1 MSTVFSRPK
10 NKDDSHDTNQQ
21 FHPQQN
27 QQTYSKLFNEYD
39 SLNSEPTSQN
49 PDFDLSDV
57 ISKACNIVREK
68 KILIQYLV
76 LNLIRKTSKILVEF
90 VIRVLILIKKQ
101 FSVIFVLYGTIG
113 NVMGLP
119 SKNMNLLI
127 RKMTVYL
134 GNVFYVL

>member
-1 MSTVFSRPK
+1 MSTVSSRPK
-10 NKDDSHDTNQQ
+10 NKDDSYDTNQQ

-68 KILIQYLV
+68 NILIQYLV
-76 LNLIRKTSKILVEF
+76 LNQI
-90 VIRVLILIKKQ
+90 
-101 FSVIFVLYGTIG
+101 
-113 NVMGLP
+113 
-119 SKNMNLLI
+119 
-127 RKMTVYL
+127 
-134 GNVFYVL
+134 

>member
-57 ISKACNIVREK
+57 ISRASNIVREK
-68 KILIQYLV
+68 NILIQYLV
-76 LNLIRKTSKILVEF
+76 LDLIRKTSKILVEF
-90 VIRVLILIKKQ
+90 VIRVLIIKKQ

-113 NVMGLP
+113 NAMGLP

>member
-39 SLNSEPTSQN
+39 SLNSEPPSQN
-49 PDFDLSDV
+49 PDFYLSDV

-68 KILIQYLV
+68 NILIQYLV
-76 LNLIRKTSKILVEF
+76 LNQIRKTSKILVEF

-113 NVMGLP
+113 NAMGLP